1 MNKNTKII
9 TAAAAGIMVL
19 VFAVVLITGL
29 GSNTAPRTEA
39 TAPSAQETQAQTLA
53 TEAEAKERA
62 VLSFIGDCIIGSESG
77 KVNDGNFSWMARN
90 KEHEYFFQKVY
101 DVLKEDDLTVAN
113 VECVLTDRD
122 LEKTGKDYSP
132 AFWFKAPAADAD
144 ILTKGSVEFASIV
157 NNHTYDYGEEGY
169 KDTVA
174 ALKAQGMYV
183 GESLAPVYVE
193 KNGIKI
199 GIVCCNL
206 WASYQTSYIEDALK
220 DMQDKCEYKI
230 VIFHGGTEAVHEPD
244 NYKIDACRYLA
255 NSGFCDLI
263 VGSHP
268 HVLQPLEVVN
278 GVPILYSLGNFC
290 YSANN
295 YPENKTVIFQVQLER
310 AGDKIITSTRLIPC
324 YVYTGSIN
332 AYQPAVMTDAQDINE
347 VMAMMETPVEHQTEP
362 PSTAETSAPTEEPQ
376 TEPETVYVPDPTEAP
391 TDAPWQDEQEPTD
404 YVYSD
409 TQVFPY

>member
-1 MNKNTKII
+1 MNKNTKIL
-9 TAAAAGIMVL
+9 TAVIAGVMVL
-19 VFAVVLITGL
+19 VFAVVLIMGIGEET
-29 GSNTAPRTEA
+29 PHTESS
-39 TAPSAQETQAQTLA
+39 APSIQETQAQTLS
-53 TEAEAKERA
+53 TEAEAKESA
-62 VLSFIGDCIIGSESG
+62 LLSFIGDCIIGSESG

-101 DVLKEDDLTVAN
+101 DVLQKDDLTIAN

-132 AFWFKAPAADAD
+132 AFWFKAPASDAD

-183 GESLAPVYVE
+183 GESLAPVYIE

-199 GIVCCNL
+199 GVVCCNL

-220 DMQDKCEYKI
+220 EMQDKCEYKI

-255 NSGFCDLI
+255 ESGLCDLI

-310 AGDKIITSTRLIPC
+310 DGDKINTSTRLVPC

-332 AYQPAVMTDAQDINE
+332 AYQPAVMTDQTDINE
-347 VMAMMETPVEHQTEP
+347 VLEMMSAPVEHQTEP
-362 PSTAETSAPTEEPQ
+362 PSTAETTAPTEAVQ
-376 TEPETVYVPDPTEAP
+376 TEPEQVYTPDPTEA
-391 TDAPWQDEQEPTD
+391 TDNLWQDEQEPTD
-404 YVYSD
+404 YVYSE
-409 TQVFPY
+409 TQVYQY

>member
-9 TAAAAGIMVL
+9 TAVIAGVMVL
-19 VFAVVLITGL
+19 VFAVVLIMGL
-29 GSNTAPRTEA
+29 TKKAPNTEGNTPA
-39 TAPSAQETQAQTLA
+39 TQETQVQTTP
-53 TEAEAKERA
+53 TEPEIKESA
-62 VLSFIGDCIIGSESG
+62 LLSFIGDCIIGSESG
-77 KVNDGNFSWMARN
+77 RVNDGNFSWMARN
-90 KEHEYFFQKVY
+90 KDHDYFFKEVY
-101 DVLKEDDLTVAN
+101 DVLSKDDLTIAN

-169 KDTVA
+169 EDTVA
-174 ALKAQGMYV
+174 ALKAQDMYV
-183 GESLAPVYVE
+183 GESLAPVYIE

-199 GIVCCNL
+199 GIVSCNL
-206 WASYQTSYIEDALK
+206 WGSYQTSYIEDTLK
-220 DMQDKCEYKI
+220 EMQDKCEYKI

-255 NSGFCDLI
+255 ESGLCDLI

-310 AGDKIITSTRLIPC
+310 AEGKIVTSTRLVPC

-332 AYQPAVMTDAQDINE
+332 NYQPAVMTDEADINE
-347 VMAMMETPVEHQTEP
+347 VMAMMETPVVHQTEP
-362 PSTAETSAPTEEPQ
+362 PSTAETTAPAQATE
-376 TEPETVYVPDPTEAP
+376 V
-391 TDAPWQDEQEPTD
+391 EQEQYTDLTDYIEDTPQQDVTESPD
-404 YVYSD
+404 YVYSE
-409 TQVFPY
+409 TQVYQY